1 LSRRVE
7 SGGDFRVHVD
17 EQVVFASVLFMSSF
31 DMVIDP
37 VFEELAKSC
46 IDDIGQP
53 LTRQQMEFFLVRQ
66 VIHKVWVLF
75 SLLKHAINRYVF
87 VLRAIYFHVFVRFDA
102 YNLNKAAMFLTLLY
116 ARYKVFKEVRG
127 HTVRMIGQI
136 GLAVMFEE
144 HETLSL

>member
-1 LSRRVE
+1 
-7 SGGDFRVHVD
+7 
-17 EQVVFASVLFMSSF
+17 MT
-31 DMVIDP
+31 IDP

-53 LTRQQMEFFLVRQ
+53 LTRQQMEFFFVRQ
-66 VIHKVWVLF
+66 VTHKVWVLF

-87 VLRAIYFHVFVRFDA
+87 ILRAIDFHVFVRFDA

-127 HTVRMIGQI
+127 HTVRMIGQV